1 MVASI
6 GISYWSSINVNID
19 KNLSEEEH
27 YAEYEEK
34 YKNSEDYNPD
44 WMQEDVNDLIIHDY
58 IDAFK
63 AEIAKEIGCEKV
75 WQKGENIDKVG
86 MFIF

>member
-1 MVASI
+1 MGVYVQWQEVI
-6 GISYWSSINVNID
+6 GKNVS
-19 KNLSEEEH
+19 KEER

-44 WMQEDVNDLIIHDY
+44 FMPEAVDDLIIHDY

-75 WQKGENIDKVG
+75 
-86 MFIF
+86 

>member
-1 MVASI
+1 
-6 GISYWSSINVNID
+6 
-19 KNLSEEEH
+19 
-27 YAEYEEK
+27 
-34 YKNSEDYNPD
+34 
-44 WMQEDVNDLIIHDY
+44 MQEDVNDLIIHDY

-75 WQKGENIDKVG
+75 CLKGENIDKVG